1 MTSLTC
7 GLKLLLW
14 QSLAWVMFL
23 VFGGQVVVAADRL
36 AGFVVAAN

>member
-1 MTSLTC
+1 MC
-7 GLKLLLW
+7 GLKLLIW

-36 AGFVVAAN
+36 AGFVVADN